1 MNLYQKC
8 LAHWSVKSQIKQ
20 SMGECGEFIADAQNY
35 MRNRISL
42 EQMMGEVVDVHIM
55 MMQMRELDPEM
66 FERLKEETLKKIE
79 KKVDKQ

>member
-1 MNLYQKC
+1 
-8 LAHWSVKSQIKQ
+8 
-20 SMGECGEFIADAQNY
+20 MGECGEFIADAQNY